1 MVIYEANFVHYKN
14 GLHDVAFTAYTYT
27 ADVQVH
33 ST

>member
-14 GLHDVAFTAYTYT
+14 GLHDVAFTAYT